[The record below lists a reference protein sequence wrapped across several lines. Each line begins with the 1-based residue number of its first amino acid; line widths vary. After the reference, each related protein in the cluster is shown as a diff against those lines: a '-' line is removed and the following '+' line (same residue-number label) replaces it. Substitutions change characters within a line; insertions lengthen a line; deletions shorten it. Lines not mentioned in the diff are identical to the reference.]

1 MLLTGFLL
9 AYGCV
14 LVDQI
19 LLLIRRTARLK
30 EMLVLYVSTV
40 LTFGTIYA
48 LIEVA
53 HPGSFKGLDPFKYT
67 DALRVY

>member
-1 MLLTGFLL
+1 
-9 AYGCV
+9 
-14 LVDQI
+14 
-19 LLLIRRTARLK
+19 
-30 EMLVLYVSTV
+30 MLVLYLSTV

-53 HPGSFKGLDPFKYT
+53 YPGSFKGLDPFKYT